1 MATRILKHAISP
13 LFWTL
18 PHDTRRYLFS
28 RCYPGSFQFLQ
39 EMRTRIASGED
50 HTYRPFDEHKC
61 IFIHVP
67 KCAGISVST
76 SLFGN
81 LSGGHV
87 PIRTYSLV
95 FNKLEFDT
103 YFKFAFVRNPWDRVA
118 SGYFYLRDGS
128 GLQSLSENRP
138 LFERMKRVIGD
149 YSDFDGFVKGW
160 IKRENIHTLHLF
172 APQRDYLCLKGRQSP
187 MNFIGYFENLHD
199 DYAYIKQQI
208 GVGSELLLLN
218 RSRSSETSF
227 VDLYSDATRRI
238 VEEVYRDDIEIFGYS
253 FDNSS
258 LRTQLSSRHVEG
270 TAPSNSPV
278 EAQTT
283 PGLLT
288 TGV

>member
-1 MATRILKHAISP
+1 MATRILKHVISP
-13 LFWTL
+13 LLWTL

-28 RCYPGSFQFLQ
+28 VCYPGSFQFLQ
-39 EMRTRIASGED
+39 EMRTRIVSGED

-87 PIRTYSLV
+87 PIRTYSLI
-95 FNKLEFDT
+95 FNRLEFDT

-118 SGYFYLRDGS
+118 SGYFYLRGGAALPAIS
-128 GLQSLSENRP
+128 AHPGLL
-138 LFERMKRVIGD
+138 ERVRTISRT
-149 YSDFDGFVKGW
+149 YPDFDSFVNGW
-160 IKRENIHTLHLF
+160 INKDNINDVFLF
-172 APQRDYLCLKGRQSP
+172 APQYSYLC
-187 MNFIGYFENLHD
+187 MNNKKPRVDFIGYFENLHD
-199 DYAYIKQQI
+199 DYAYIKQQL
-208 GVGSELLLLN
+208 GVGSDLLLLN
-218 RSRSSETSF
+218 RSRPSETSF

-238 VEEVYRDDIEIFGYS
+238 VEEVYRDDIELFGYS

-258 LRTQLSSRHVEG
+258 LSRQLSSRHAKG

-278 EAQTT
+278 EAQRR
-283 PGLLT
+283 PQAI
-288 TGV
+288 